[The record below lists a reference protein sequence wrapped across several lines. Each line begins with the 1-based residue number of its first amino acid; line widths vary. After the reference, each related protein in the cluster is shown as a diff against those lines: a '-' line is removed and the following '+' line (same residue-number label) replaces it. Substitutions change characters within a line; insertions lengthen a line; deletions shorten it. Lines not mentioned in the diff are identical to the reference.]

1 MLTLYQFPISHY
13 CEKIRWAL
21 DYKKLKYTTKNLLPG
36 FHRFTTKKLVSN
48 SMLPILV
55 HDNKVVQNSSDIIDY
70 LDETFPQLP
79 LTPQQEKLKQ
89 EALDW
94 EKYVDKEIGLHV
106 RRFCYSYL
114 LDYPSIVI
122 PFFTHN
128 GPWYGKPLMKM
139 FYPKLKKTMISTLNI
154 NAENRARSKLR
165 IERAIDKIHTHRQGD
180 RYLVGNTFSRADIA
194 AAALL
199 APLCQPEKYGLD
211 WPLQQPEPLEIMI
224 RELGD
229 KINWVSDL
237 YSQHR

>member
-21 DYKKLKYTTKNLLPG
+21 DYKKLDYITRNLLPG
-36 FHRFTTKKLVSN
+36 VHTISTKKLSAN
-48 SMLPILV
+48 SMLPILK
-55 HDNKVVQNSSDIIDY
+55 HDNNIVQNSCDIITY
-70 LDETFPQLP
+70 LDETFPQFS
-79 LTPQQEKLKQ
+79 LTPQEEKLKQ

-128 GPWYGKPLMKM
+128 GPWYGKSLINII
-139 FYPKLKKTMISTLNI
+139 YPRIKKRMISSLHI
-154 NAENRARSKLR
+154 NDENRAKSKLH
-165 IERAIDKIHTHRQGD
+165 IEKAIEKIHAHLQD
-180 RYLVGNTFSRADIA
+180 RKYLVGNAFSRADLA

-199 APLCQPEKYGLD
+199 APLFQSEKYGLD
-211 WPLQQPEPLEIMI
+211 WPLQQPEPLKLMAQG
-224 RELGD
+224 LGD
-229 KINWVSDL
+229 NINWFNDL
-237 YSQHR
+237 YAQHR